1 MRNYSSIFSGVL
13 LTLFSV
19 SALAGAVLPKD
30 AIPEKVQAAFNKK
43 FPNAITVTAEQKTH
57 FGQELYL
64 FAFKEA
70 KEADVRNIVYYRV
83 NGNFYVNGDEID
95 TGKTSVE
102 MPPASYENLKATFT
116 DYEIK
121 EAILVVNPNGAG
133 EEFDLVV
140 SAAGTLWHISLD
152 RNGNITKK
160 EAA

>member
-1 MRNYSSIFSGVL
+1 MRNYFSTIGAVV

-19 SALAGAVLPKD
+19 SALATPVLPKES
-30 AIPEKVQAAFNKK
+30 IPEKILASFNKK
-43 FPNAITVTAEQKTH
+43 HPNAITVTAEPKTH

-64 FAFKEA
+64 IAFKEA
-70 KEADVRNIVYYRV
+70 KEADTRSIVYYRV

-95 TGKTSVE
+95 TAKTSVE
-102 MPPASYENLKATFT
+102 MPPACYENLKTAFT
-116 DYEIK
+116 DYDIK
-121 EAILVVNPNGAG
+121 EAVLVVNPNGAG

-140 SAAGTLWHISLD
+140 SASGVLWHVSLD